1 MKVAECYADSSSL
14 DLISSYTL
22 QVVELLNELG
32 EMKSSGTAEAKSR
45 QSSIELGV
53 SELRGFADSAT
64 ELRTKGSPCDIIS
77 RAAELRARASQ
88 LLETHVVSRDQLA
101 PVAFDPMN
109 IDELTRC
116 EQNLVG
122 RLRRVTGSGICGA

>member
-64 ELRTKGSPCDIIS
+64 
-77 RAAELRARASQ
+77 
-88 LLETHVVSRDQLA
+88 
-101 PVAFDPMN
+101 
-109 IDELTRC
+109 
-116 EQNLVG
+116 
-122 RLRRVTGSGICGA
+122 